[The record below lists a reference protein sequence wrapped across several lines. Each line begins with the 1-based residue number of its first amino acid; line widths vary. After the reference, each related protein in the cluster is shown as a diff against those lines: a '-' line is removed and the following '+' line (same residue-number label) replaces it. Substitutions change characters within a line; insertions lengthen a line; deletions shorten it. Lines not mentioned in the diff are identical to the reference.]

1 MGYLLKQ
8 EPFRRST
15 EEVTTRGQ
23 RARNLSTVLIYTTN
37 NKCIQTCQHVH
48 IYKH

>member
-8 EPFRRST
+8 EQFRRST
-15 EEVTTRGQ
+15 AEVTIRGQ
-23 RARNLSTVLIYTTN
+23 RSRDLGTVFIYTTN

-48 IYKH
+48 IFKH